1 MILVRNA
8 ESLDICPSPSSELVP
23 LRVLVIKEI
32 VVKLEKVGILGD
44 GDGGGDSTDG
54 REQEGSEPDQ
64 YPLLVGCGCNAM
76 DPWKHPRNILSWG
89 LLCIRGAR
97 MELPRRND

>member
-54 REQEGSEPDQ
+54 REQEGSEPDHVPVVSWLWLQ
-64 YPLLVGCGCNAM
+64 CYGSVEAAQE
-76 DPWKHPRNILSWG
+76 HPVLGSS
-89 LLCIRGAR
+89 LHSRGQNGA
-97 MELPRRND
+97 PRRND